1 MIRTR
6 AISRPRRAALAAA
19 SAALLLAACGGDGGD
34 SGSDQTGAD
43 AAGSDETAA
52 FDAGYQYP
60 PAPDAP
66 TAGLDSA
73 TATAA
78 EGAIEAAERGS
89 LAQDAIADLVAAGD
103 PRLGW
108 LISDLMR
115 FAPGPD
121 AQLELGRAFGDLTGV
136 EPTEDPAFARSPWLS
151 VTNHMIAWDLPAPP
165 GYRRLKGRLFTSLEP
180 GWAPFFSDREA
191 EIDYRLL
198 SWGGVLIDDRP
209 LGARAPCPEG
219 CIPALDDPELTNA
232 ARGEWYPDE
241 RIVFGVEVG
250 GEAVAFPRNIME
262 VHEMVNI
269 TIGGRRLAIPYC
281 TLCGSAQAY
290 FTDRDAVNGE
300 DLVLRTSGLLS
311 RSNKVMYELASGSVF
326 DTFTGVALSGSLRD
340 RGVELGQA
348 SVVTTTWAEWRE
360 RHPETRIVASDGGL
374 GREYPLDPLGGRDD
388 DGPIFPVGDVDPRLP
403 VQEQVVGVIN
413 AAGAPVA
420 FPAGAARRELLAGR
434 RPEAAGVV
442 LAVDA
447 GGLVA
452 EAADGGDL
460 ASHQAFWFA
469 WSQFHPDTKL
479 WSPSD
484 E

>member
-1 MIRTR
+1 MIGTR

-19 SAALLLAACGGDGGD
+19 LSAALLLAACGGGGD
-34 SGSDQTGAD
+34 SGSDRTGAD
-43 AAGSDETAA
+43 AAGSDGTG

-60 PAPDAP
+60 PAPDPP

-78 EGAIEAAERGS
+78 AGAIEAAERGS
-89 LAQDAIADLVAAGD
+89 LAQDAIADLVAGGD

-115 FAPGPD
+115 FAPGPE
-121 AQLELGRAFGDLTGV
+121 AQLELARAFGDLTGV

-209 LGARAPCPEG
+209 LGDRAPCPEG

-232 ARGEWYPDE
+232 ARGEWYPDG

-290 FTDRDAVNGE
+290 FTDRDAVNGG

-326 DTFTGVALSGSLRD
+326 DTFTGVALSGPLRD

-348 SVVTTTWAEWRE
+348 SVVTTTWVEWRE

-420 FPAGAARRELLAGR
+420 FPAAAARRELLAGR

-447 GGLVA
+447 GGVVA

-469 WSQFHPDTKL
+469 WSQFHPDTEL

>member
-1 MIRTR
+1 MIP
-6 AISRPRRAALAAA
+6 APIRRALTPPAL
-19 SAALLLAACGGDGGD
+19 DG
-34 SGSDQTGAD
+34 
-43 AAGSDETAA
+43 TAA
-52 FDAGYQYP
+52 DAGYQYP

-78 EGAIEAAERGS
+78 AGAIEAAERGS
-89 LAQDAIADLVAAGD
+89 LAQDAIADLVAGAD

-115 FAPGPD
+115 FASGPD
-121 AQLELGRAFGDLTGV
+121 DQLELARAFGDLTGV
-136 EPTEDPAFARSPWLS
+136 EPTEDPAFALSPWRS

-209 LGARAPCPEG
+209 LGDRAPCPDG

-326 DTFTGVALSGSLRD
+326 DTFTGVALSGPLRD

-348 SVVTTTWAEWRE
+348 SVVTTTWVEWRE

-469 WSQFHPDTKL
+469 WSQFHPDTEL

>member
-1 MIRTR
+1 
-6 AISRPRRAALAAA
+6 
-19 SAALLLAACGGDGGD
+19 
-34 SGSDQTGAD
+34 
-43 AAGSDETAA
+43 
-52 FDAGYQYP
+52 
-60 PAPDAP
+60 
-66 TAGLDSA
+66 
-73 TATAA
+73 
-78 EGAIEAAERGS
+78 
-89 LAQDAIADLVAAGD
+89 
-103 PRLGW
+103 
-108 LISDLMR
+108 
-115 FAPGPD
+115 
-121 AQLELGRAFGDLTGV
+121 
-136 EPTEDPAFARSPWLS
+136 
-151 VTNHMIAWDLPAPP
+151 
-165 GYRRLKGRLFTSLEP
+165 
-180 GWAPFFSDREA
+180 
-191 EIDYRLL
+191 
-198 SWGGVLIDDRP
+198 
-209 LGARAPCPEG
+209 
-219 CIPALDDPELTNA
+219 
-232 ARGEWYPDE
+232 
-241 RIVFGVEVG
+241 
-250 GEAVAFPRNIME
+250 
-262 VHEMVNI
+262 
-269 TIGGRRLAIPYC
+269 
-281 TLCGSAQAY
+281 
-290 FTDRDAVNGE
+290 
-300 DLVLRTSGLLS
+300 
-311 RSNKVMYELASGSVF
+311 MYELASGSVF
-326 DTFTGVALSGSLRD
+326 DTFTGVALSGPLRD

-469 WSQFHPDTKL
+469 WSQFHPDTEL